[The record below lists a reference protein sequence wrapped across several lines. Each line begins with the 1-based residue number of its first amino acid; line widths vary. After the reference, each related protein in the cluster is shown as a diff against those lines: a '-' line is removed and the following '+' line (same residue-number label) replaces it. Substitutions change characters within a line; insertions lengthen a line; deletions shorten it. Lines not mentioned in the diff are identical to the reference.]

1 MKKKKRVILFCTAV
15 VIFSAAIFCYNHYFG
30 QRDSFQPEKAE
41 TAPVKNIL
49 NVNAMVVK
57 TQTMIDEIS
66 TVGSLIPDEETNLS
80 FGSSAEVTGIFFQEG
95 SVVHKGDLLAKV
107 NDKPL
112 KAQLAKFEAQL
123 KLAEDRVYRQSAL
136 LEKDAVSK
144 EAYEQAVTDLAT
156 LKAEIGIVNA
166 NINLTELIAPFDG
179 VIGLRN
185 VSLGAYV
192 TPSVVIAK
200 LTKIS
205 PLKIDMFLPER
216 YAASVSA
223 GTPLTF
229 TVEGL
234 TKTFNASVYAVEPKV
249 DESTRTI
256 PVRAIYPNSG
266 GELKPGRFV
275 SVSIKMHEIKNAI
288 AIPTEAV
295 VPEMGVDKVYV
306 YRNGKVHAVPITSG
320 LRTESQ
326 IQVVDGLSIGDTIVT
341 SGTLQLRES
350 LPVTLDAIL

>member
-1 MKKKKRVILFCTAV
+1 MKKKSIVISVIAIV
-15 VIFSAAIFCYNHYFG
+15 VFVLAIFCHNHFSG
-30 QRDSFQPEKAE
+30 QRDSYEPEKKE
-41 TAPVKNIL
+41 SSPIKNVL
-49 NVNAMVVK
+49 NVNALIIK
-57 TQTMIDEIS
+57 SQTMVDDIS

-80 FGSSAEVTGIFFQEG
+80 FGASGEVTGIYFQEG
-95 SVVHKGDLLAKV
+95 TVVHKGDLLAKI

-185 VSLGAYV
+185 VSLGTYV
-192 TPSVVIAK
+192 TPSNIIAK

-216 YAASVSA
+216 YASSVTA

-229 TVEGL
+229 TLEGINRN
-234 TKTFNASVYAVEPKV
+234 FNASVYAVEPKV
-249 DESTRTI
+249 DEATRTI
-256 PVRAIYPNSG
+256 PVRAIYPNNY
-266 GELKPGRFV
+266 GELQPGRFV
-275 SVSIKMHEIKNAI
+275 SVSIRMHEIKNAI

-306 YRNGKVHAVPITSG
+306 YNNGLVHATPITSG
-320 LRTESQ
+320 LRTESM
-326 IQVVDGLSIGDTIVT
+326 IQVVDGLNIGDTIVT

-350 LPVTLDAIL
+350 LPVVLDVVL

>member
-1 MKKKKRVILFCTAV
+1 MKKNKSIIALCSAVLVLSAGVI
-15 VIFSAAIFCYNHYFG
+15 CYNHLSG
-30 QRDSFQPEKAE
+30 QRDSFEPEKVE
-41 TAPVKNIL
+41 NAPKKNIL
-49 NVNAMVVK
+49 NVNSLVVR

-80 FGSSAEVTGIFFQEG
+80 FGSSAEVTGIYFQEG
-95 SVVHKGDLLAKV
+95 STVRKGELLAKV

-112 KAQLAKFEAQL
+112 KAQLAKYEAQL

-185 VSLGAYV
+185 VSLGTYV

-216 YAASVSA
+216 YASSISA

-229 TVEGL
+229 TVEGIN
-234 TKTFNASVYAVEPKV
+234 KTFSASVYAVEPKV
-249 DESTRTI
+249 DEATRTI
-256 PVRAIYPNSG
+256 SVRAIYPNPG

-275 SVSIKMHEIKNAI
+275 SVNIRMHEIKDAM

-306 YRNGKVHAVPITSG
+306 YRSGKVHATPIVSG

-326 IQVVDGLSIGDTIVT
+326 IQVVEGLEVGDTIIT

-350 LPVTLDAIL
+350 LPVTLDIVL